1 MASCADPRRNRVMS
15 AAKVFIFAPVDEARD
30 SHKRLEAEGC
40 ELRLGKASWDT
51 PQGNSEPEL
60 IRMAQGTHA
69 LMGTSIRNVPI
80 SRKIME
86 SSPELRVVAKY
97 TIGVDDVDVE
107 AATDMGI
114 LVCHGPTES
123 NWGGVAEGTITAMLT
138 MLKRVRERDRH
149 LKDGGTWRD
158 QQLQGTYFGSRADGY
173 AGITIGLIGL
183 GRIGSRIATLLR
195 PWKMRILA
203 TDPYVPE
210 AKFVEHGVTRVG
222 LPTLLRESDVVSLHV
237 VLTRETRHMIST
249 KELAL
254 MKPAAILINTS
265 RGPCVQEPALV
276 EALLKGQI
284 GGAALEAQLRSLAGR
299 HLVFFAGLP
308 GTGKSLLAH
317 QLAHLAAVAGR
328 GIHLL
333 QWDVARPV
341 FEAAPAGRRYPLAD
355 GVTHAVIRKAAGL
368 WVRHAVAGWSER
380 HRGPEPLLVGET

>member
-1 MASCADPRRNRVMS
+1 MA
-15 AAKVFIFAPVDEARD
+15 AATVFIFAPVDEARD
-30 SHKRLEAEGC
+30 SYKRLEAEGC

-86 SSPELRVVAKY
+86 SSPDLRIVAKY

-138 MLKRVRERDRH
+138 LLKKVRERDRH
-149 LKDGGTWRD
+149 LKNNGTWRD

-183 GRIGSRIATLLR
+183 GRIGSRIATLMR

-203 TDPYVPE
+203 ADPYVPE
-210 AKFVEHGVTRVG
+210 SKFTEHGVARVD

-237 VLTRETRHMIST
+237 VLTRETRYMIGV
-249 KELAL
+249 EQLAL
-254 MKPAAILINTS
+254 MKRKAILINTS
-265 RGPCVQEPALV
+265 RGPCVQEPALI

-284 GGAALEAQLRSLAGR
+284 GGAALDVFEEEPLALDSQLRNLGDKVLLSPHMVSSNVGS
-299 HLVFFAGLP
+299 GLGP
-308 GTGKSLLAH
+308 GIQWATESVLHALRGEVPDNVYNKEVIPRWERRFGGKS
-317 QLAHLAAVAGR
+317 V
-328 GIHLL
+328 
-333 QWDVARPV
+333 W
-341 FEAAPAGRRYPLAD
+341 
-355 GVTHAVIRKAAGL
+355 
-368 WVRHAVAGWSER
+368 
-380 HRGPEPLLVGET
+380 

>member
-1 MASCADPRRNRVMS
+1 MT
-15 AAKVFIFAPVDEARD
+15 AATVFIFAPVDEARD

-86 SSPELRVVAKY
+86 SSPELRIVAKY

-138 MLKRVRERDRH
+138 MLKKVRERDRH
-149 LKDGGTWRD
+149 LKNSGTWRD
-158 QQLQGTYFGSRADGY
+158 QQLQGAYFGSRADGY

-183 GRIGSRIATLLR
+183 GRIGSRIATLMR

-210 AKFVEHGVTRVG
+210 SKFTEHGVARVD

-237 VLTRETRHMIST
+237 VLTRETRHMIGV
-249 KELAL
+249 EQLAL
-254 MKPAAILINTS
+254 MKRKAILINTS
-265 RGPCVQEPALV
+265 RGPCVQESALI
-276 EALLKGQI
+276 EALLRGQI
-284 GGAALEAQLRSLAGR
+284 GGAALDVFEEEPLALDSQLRNLGDKVLLSPHMVSSNVGS
-299 HLVFFAGLP
+299 GLGP
-308 GTGKSLLAH
+308 GIQWATESVLRALRGEVPDNVYNNEVIPRWERRFGGKS
-317 QLAHLAAVAGR
+317 V
-328 GIHLL
+328 
-333 QWDVARPV
+333 W
-341 FEAAPAGRRYPLAD
+341 
-355 GVTHAVIRKAAGL
+355 
-368 WVRHAVAGWSER
+368 
-380 HRGPEPLLVGET
+380 